1 MLPPS
6 VTGDLDDDQVRA
18 PLTEREGGSVKVVLM
33 VVLVLQVEEA
43 TVVMEDDGPAEPASV
58 PGTLRNL
65 SAWNVSIPYI
75 DCFDDEAKREKV
87 PVFCIDVER
96 HDRREGEKG
105 RGAKGGGGERELIR
119 VRKKGGGWS
128 RKRGKGG

>member
-1 MLPPS
+1 MPS
-6 VTGDLDDDQVRA
+6 GWDLRVI
-18 PLTEREGGSVKVVLM
+18 LTL
-33 VVLVLQVEEA
+33 VLVLQVEEA

-75 DCFDDEAKREKV
+75 DCFDDDAKREKV

-96 HDRREGEKG
+96 HDRREGEE
-105 RGAKGGGGERELIR
+105 GGGEEE
-119 VRKKGGGWS
+119 VEKEK
-128 RKRGKGG
+128 